1 MVTGPG
7 KAEVVD
13 ADRPQVGPHDVLVRM
28 RACGICGSD
37 AFYITIGGIPPRQG
51 HTPLGHEPAG
61 EVVEVGAEVAGIAV
75 GDHVVINP
83 MAAPSGII
91 GNGGA
96 TGALADYLLIENAV
110 RGTSLEVIPKH
121 IPWEVAALNE
131 PMAVARHG
139 VNRCKPKPSDKVVV
153 FGAGPIGLGAT
164 LAFKSLGVSHVV
176 VVDLIGSRLD
186 KALRIGADAV
196 INSAE
201 EDVLARLSQLH
212 GEGESRFPG
221 KAGTDIYLDAAGVPA
236 VVNTA
241 LAAAKK
247 GATLAIV
254 GVHKEPVPV
263 EFVNVM
269 SNEITI
275 VGCMGYPD
283 EIFEV
288 TKDLVANWEKYALI
302 VSHTIPFDKVGE
314 ALELAGTSGAADKV
328 VCPPVTWGVRCAERE
343 LRARF
348 REISTTSARSARS
361 RLAGQPV
368 LDRGSL
374 LSADIRRHP
383 GINRIVSRACEF
395 QLDQR
400 LALGEQE
407 HRHRL
412 GFIRRSA

>member
-1 MVTGPG
+1 VRVSMVTGPG

-13 ADRPQVGPHDVLVRM
+13 ADRPRIGPNDVLVRM

-37 AFYITIGGIPPRQG
+37 AFYVSIGGVPPRQG

-61 EVVEVGAEVAGIAV
+61 EVVEVGADVAGIAV

-83 MAAPSGII
+83 MAAPGGII

-96 TGALADYLLIENAV
+96 AGALADFLLIENAV
-110 RGTSLEVIPKH
+110 RGTSLEVIPDH

-176 VVDLIGSRLD
+176 VVDLIGSRLE
-186 KALRIGADAV
+186 KALQIGADAV
-196 INSAE
+196 INSVE
-201 EDVLARLSQLH
+201 EDVVQRLIELH
-212 GEGESRFPG
+212 GEGEAMFGG
-221 KAGTDIYLDAAGVPA
+221 KAGTDIYLDAAGAAA

-247 GATLAIV
+247 GATLGIV

-275 VGCMGYPD
+275 VGSMGYPD

-288 TKDLVANWEKYALI
+288 TKDLVANWKNYALI

-314 ALELAGTSGAADKV
+314 ALELAGTPGAADKV
-328 VCPPVTWGVRCAERE
+328 VVCFP
-343 LRARF
+343 
-348 REISTTSARSARS
+348 
-361 RLAGQPV
+361 
-368 LDRGSL
+368 
-374 LSADIRRHP
+374 
-383 GINRIVSRACEF
+383 
-395 QLDQR
+395 
-400 LALGEQE
+400 
-407 HRHRL
+407 
-412 GFIRRSA
+412 